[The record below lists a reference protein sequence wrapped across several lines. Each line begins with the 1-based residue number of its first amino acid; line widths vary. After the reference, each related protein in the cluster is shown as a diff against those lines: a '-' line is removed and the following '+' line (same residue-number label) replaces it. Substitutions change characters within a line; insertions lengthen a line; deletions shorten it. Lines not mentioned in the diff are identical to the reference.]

1 MEQISEDGTNS
12 VASSGQV
19 NMEMSIIEE
28 LDFRFGAAKNK
39 HQILSALEH
48 CAVLHRIPL
57 CNPNTTSEQAR
68 KDFRR
73 ERVLLNDVPFIPDN
87 VDEDRCHAFDKTLNV
102 LVERMAR
109 RKELYDTDLYS
120 TTDAITDAVLQRAC
134 RTGAGADSFFAVQKL
149 LCVEG
154 TFVTQRTYVSDPPI
168 RIDVFVADPEV
179 EGEYMTSSRKVP
191 SRSESS
197 SLSGIA
203 MDRESRDRDRDREA
217 REMDGQ
223 RTPPATPPVGKSKR
237 TMPSP
242 LKISL
247 KTLGFSSSSSSGHL
261 KPSKHSGRS
270 NNYNSSSAS
279 ATEHATCIGTGVGI
293 GSGSDTSLHGVVGCG
308 VGCSGTGTTGS
319 SGAVSGNFTPPA
331 TPSTSGVGR
340 SFSSSSS
347 AGVADFPSLSISRDP
362 SLNNN
367 HTLNAHNNT
376 GAICCRI
383 QVMNSFAIYDVA
395 AIEEITG
402 VASQDPDPWLEVEA
416 IVVDESNFKTDKHW
430 RKLQLIATCPATGKV
445 YTSNHDASSSSR
457 HSGRLSG
464 RMILQELT
472 SWLTSFP
479 THHHLVPHLH
489 HHHHKN
495 KQHRNGVVNNHPNQ
509 STSVSHTNSADDTN
523 LTTVQHIVVASYSLE
538 RVSPHPSDGPSSS
551 EVSTPAALDSS
562 FVSGS
567 SSAACTPRDET
578 GSDYSPINVYPSNGA
593 SRHVIGVKKTTSFSA
608 ADTRRQLSLHAV
620 ALAALQQDQDTPNGA
635 RDEYCYSAPHSLK
648 YSAVPSPASTLQG
661 LQVNSFDTTELAEPT
676 ASRGRMLSIDE
687 GDGAER
693 HTDNTDR
700 GSSEMHSSYSSL
712 PLRTHDDLNML
723 IPALRQLPGRSGF
736 SSETSSNPEGGAYVY
751 NNSGESSIENSFS
764 RSTFNTKDVYL
775 SSSIT
780 SSVGAETDGSFE

>member
-87 VDEDRCHAFDKTLNV
+87 IDEDRCHAFDKTLNV

-109 RKELYDTDLYS
+109 RKELYDTELYS
-120 TTDAITDAVLQRAC
+120 TTEAITDAVLQRAC

-203 MDRESRDRDRDREA
+203 MDRETRDRDREA

-247 KTLGFSSSSSSGHL
+247 KNLGFTGSSSGHL

-270 NNYNSSSAS
+270 NVTSAS
-279 ATEHATCIGTGVGI
+279 ASTEHAACVGPA
-293 GSGSDTSLHGVVGCG
+293 SDTSLVGAGCG
-308 VGCSGTGTTGS
+308 VGCGGTGTTVS

-347 AGVADFPSLSISRDP
+347 AGIEDFPGLAISRDA

-367 HTLNAHNNT
+367 QALNAHNNT

-479 THHHLVPHLH
+479 SHHHLVPHLH
-489 HHHHKN
+489 HHHHHSHKN
-495 KQHRNGVVNNHPNQ
+495 KHHHRNGAVNNHPNQ
-509 STSVSHTNSADDTN
+509 SASVSHTNSADDTN
-523 LTTVQHIVVASYSLE
+523 VTSVHQIVVTSFTLE

-551 EVSTPAALDSS
+551 DLSTPVPLDNS

-567 SSAACTPRDET
+567 SSAACTPHDES
-578 GSDYSPINVYPSNGA
+578 GSDYSPINVYPSSGA
-593 SRHVIGVKKTTSFSA
+593 SRKDIGAKKTTSFSA

-620 ALAALQQDQDTPNGA
+620 ALAALQQDQDTPNSA

-661 LQVNSFDTTELAEPT
+661 LQVNSFDTTELAELS

-687 GDGAER
+687 GEGGER

-736 SSETSSNPEGGAYVY
+736 SSETSSDPEGGAHVY

-764 RSTFNTKDVYL
+764 RSTFNSKDVYL